1 METGFSKNERF
12 EIRLSAEERALF
24 AKAQKLSGDRSI
36 SSFILRVVKNQAQ
49 EIVRQSELLMLTERD
64 RNRFFEI
71 ALAEAEPNTKLK
83 TAADR
88 HQSLVK

>member
-1 METGFSKNERF
+1 MDTSLSKNERF

-49 EIVRQSELLMLTERD
+49 EIVRQSELLTLTERD
-64 RNRFFEI
+64 RNRFFEL
-71 ALAEAEPNTKLK
+71 ALSESTPNSKLK
-83 TAADR
+83 SAAAR
-88 HQSLVK
+88 YQNLVK

>member
-36 SSFILRVVKNQAQ
+36 SSFILRVVKSQAQ
-49 EIVRQSELLMLTERD
+49 EIVRHAEQLELSARD
-64 RNRFFEI
+64 AERFFEV
-71 ALAEAEPNTKLK
+71 AMAAAEPNDKLK
-83 TAADR
+83 TAAER
-88 HQSLVK
+88 YKQLVK

>member
-1 METGFSKNERF
+1 MDTSLSKNERF

-49 EIVRQSELLMLTERD
+49 EIVRQSELLTLTQRD
-64 RNRFFEI
+64 RNRFFEL
-71 ALAEAEPNTKLK
+71 ALSESAPNSKLK
-83 TAADR
+83 SAAAR
-88 HQSLVK
+88 YQNLVK